1 MEKNI
6 KLSITT
12 ILLSIF
18 LLTSSNAELNNK
30 VIISVGEEIIT
41 NYDLD
46 KEINYLNVITVGQ
59 IKELDDQ
66 ESKKI
71 AIDSLIKDKIK
82 ITALSNYNNIIIK
95 DELLNNQI
103 IKTSRNIGFGS
114 LEDFTTFLKFQEY
127 ELDEYKKKVLL
138 ELQWNQLVYQFYRN
152 QIVIDKKKIDEKLKI
167 LIAEQKKDVE
177 YLIYEIFIENSAIK
191 ELDEESEKE
200 LNENNIVEELP
211 ENKVVDEKN
220 SGIIIEAESASYNN
234 KKNSIVEEKSIE
246 KEVEVETNDQIIE
259 AKKKDQITIDDV
271 IENIKEEG
279 FENTAIKFSSSP
291 TAQQGGNL
299 GWVSESKFSKVL
311 VKFIKETKIGS
322 ITEPIPIPKGILIL
336 KVGDKR
342 VEETNMDLD
351 KEMEKL
357 IEIEKNKQLNN
368 FSTNYF
374 NQIKNNIKIHI
385 SFLNP
390 FISNF

>member
-1 MEKNI
+1 VGKNI
-6 KLSITT
+6 KLLITT
-12 ILLSIF
+12 ILLSI
-18 LLTSSNAELNNK
+18 LLSTSSNAELNIK
-30 VIISVGEEIIT
+30 VIMSVGDEIIT

-82 ITALSNYNNIIIK
+82 ITALSKHNNIIIN

-103 IKTSRNIGFGS
+103 IESSQNIGFRNI
-114 LEDFTTFLKFQEY
+114 EDFLAFLKFQKY
-127 ELDEYKKKVLL
+127 ELDEFKKKILL
-138 ELQWNQLVYQFYRN
+138 ELKWNQLVYQFYKN
-152 QIVIDKKKIDEKLKI
+152 QIVINKEKIDKKLKT
-167 LIAEQKKDVE
+167 LIAGQKKNVE
-177 YLIYEIFIENSAIK
+177 YLMYEIFIENSAIK
-191 ELDEESEKE
+191 ELNEESEEE
-200 LNENNIVEELP
+200 LNENNVVEELP

-220 SGIIIEAESASYNN
+220 SGIIIEAEIASYNN
-234 KKNSIVEEKSIE
+234 KKNSIVKEKSIE
-246 KEVEVETNDQIIE
+246 KMVEVKTNDQITE
-259 AKKKDQITIDDV
+259 AKKKDQITTDDL
-271 IENIKEEG
+271 IKNIKEEG
-279 FENTAIKFSSSP
+279 FENTAIKYSSSP

-311 VKFIKETKIGS
+311 VKSIKETKIGS
-322 ITEPIPIPKGILIL
+322 ITEPIPISGGILIL
-336 KVGDKR
+336 KIGDKR

-374 NQIKNNIKIHI
+374 NQVKNNIKIKY
-385 SFLNP
+385 FND
-390 FISNF
+390 

>member
-1 MEKNI
+1 MGKNI

-30 VIISVGEEIIT
+30 VIILVGDEIIT

-46 KEINYLNVITVGQ
+46 KEINYLNIITVGQ

-374 NQIKNNIKIHI
+374 NQVKNNIKIKY
-385 SFLNP
+385 FND
-390 FISNF
+390 

>member
-1 MEKNI
+1 MRKNV
-6 KLSITT
+6 KLFKSI
-12 ILLSIF
+12 IFLLVL
-18 LLTSSNAELNNK
+18 LLTSSKAELTNK
-30 VIISVGEEIIT
+30 VIISVGNEIVT
-41 NYDLD
+41 NYDLSRE
-46 KEINYLNVITVGQ
+46 KKYLNVITVGQ
-59 IKELDDQ
+59 SKDLNDQ
-66 ESKKI
+66 ELKKI
-71 AIDSLIKDKIK
+71 AVDSLIKDKIK
-82 ITALSNYNNIIIK
+82 ITALANYDNIIIN
-95 DELLNNQI
+95 DEIINNQI
-103 IKTSRNIGFGS
+103 IQSTQNIGFRS
-114 LEDFTTFLKFQEY
+114 IKDFKTYLEFEKY
-127 ELDEYKKKVLL
+127 EFEEFKKKILL

-246 KEVEVETNDQIIE
+246 KEVEVETNNQIIE

-374 NQIKNNIKIHI
+374 NQVKNNIKIKY
-385 SFLNP
+385 FND
-390 FISNF
+390 

>member
-1 MEKNI
+1 
-6 KLSITT
+6 
-12 ILLSIF
+12 
-18 LLTSSNAELNNK
+18 
-30 VIISVGEEIIT
+30 VGDEIIT

-46 KEINYLNVITVGQ
+46 KEINYLNIITVGQ

-103 IKTSRNIGFGS
+103 IKTSRNIGFRS

-127 ELDEYKKKVLL
+127 ELDEFKKKILL
-138 ELQWNQLVYQFYRN
+138 ELKWNQLVYQFYKN

-177 YLIYEIFIENSAIK
+177 YLVYEIFIKNSAIK
-191 ELDEESEKE
+191 ELDEESEEK
-200 LNENNIVEELP
+200 LNENNVVEELP

-220 SGIIIEAESASYNN
+220 SEIIIEAESASYNN
-234 KKNSIVEEKSIE
+234 KKNSIIEEKSIE
-246 KEVEVETNDQIIE
+246 KEVEVETNDQII
-259 AKKKDQITIDDV
+259 IDDV

-279 FENTAIKFSSSP
+279 FENTAIKFSSSS

-311 VKFIKETKIGS
+311 VKSIKETKIGS
-322 ITEPIPIPKGILIL
+322 ITEPIPISGGILIL

-342 VEETNMDLD
+342 VEKTNIDLD
-351 KEMEKL
+351 KEMKKL
-357 IEIEKNKQLNN
+357 IDIEKNKQLSN

-374 NQIKNNIKIHI
+374 NQIKNNIKIKY
-385 SFLNP
+385 FNE
-390 FISNF
+390 

>member
-1 MEKNI
+1 MGKNI

-30 VIISVGEEIIT
+30 VIILVGDEIIT

-46 KEINYLNVITVGQ
+46 KEINYLNIITVGQ

-103 IKTSRNIGFGS
+103 IKTSRNIGFRN

-374 NQIKNNIKIHI
+374 NQVKNNIKIKY
-385 SFLNP
+385 FND
-390 FISNF
+390 

>member
-1 MEKNI
+1 M
-6 KLSITT
+6 
-12 ILLSIF
+12 
-18 LLTSSNAELNNK
+18 TSSNAELNNK

-103 IKTSRNIGFGS
+103 IKTSRNIGFRS

-191 ELDEESEKE
+191 ELDEESEEE
-200 LNENNIVEELP
+200 LNENNVVEELP

-246 KEVEVETNDQIIE
+246 KMVEVKTNDQITE
-259 AKKKDQITIDDV
+259 TKKKDQITIDDV

-322 ITEPIPIPKGILIL
+322 ITEPIPISGGILIL

-351 KEMEKL
+351 KEMKKL

-374 NQIKNNIKIHI
+374 NQVKNNIKIKY
-385 SFLNP
+385 FND
-390 FISNF
+390 

>member
-1 MEKNI
+1 VGKNI
-6 KLSITT
+6 KLLITT
-12 ILLSIF
+12 ILLSIL

-30 VIISVGEEIIT
+30 VIISVGDEIIT

-59 IKELDDQ
+59 IKKLDDQ

-103 IKTSRNIGFGS
+103 VQSSQNIGFKS
-114 LEDFTTFLKFQEY
+114 IDDFKAYLNYAEY
-127 ELDEYKKKVLL
+127 ELDEFKKKILL
-138 ELQWNQLVYQFYRN
+138 ELKWNQLVYQFYKN
-152 QIVIDKKKIDEKLKI
+152 QIVIDKEKIDKKLKT
-167 LIAEQKKDVE
+167 LIAEQKKNVE
-177 YLIYEIFIENSAIK
+177 YLMYEIFIEDAAIK
-191 ELDEESEKE
+191 ELDEEREEE
-200 LNENNIVEELP
+200 LNENNVVEELP
-211 ENKVVDEKN
+211 KNKVVDEKN

-246 KEVEVETNDQIIE
+246 KMVEVKTNDQITE
-259 AKKKDQITIDDV
+259 TKKKDQITIDDV

-311 VKFIKETKIGS
+311 VKSIKETKIGF
-322 ITEPIPIPKGILIL
+322 TTKPIPISGGILIL

-374 NQIKNNIKIHI
+374 NQVKNNIKIKY
-385 SFLNP
+385 FND
-390 FISNF
+390 

>member
-1 MEKNI
+1 VGKNI

-103 IKTSRNIGFGS
+103 IKTFRNIGFGN
-114 LEDFTTFLKFQEY
+114 LEAFTTFLKFKEY
-127 ELDEYKKKVLL
+127 ELDEYNKKVLL

-351 KEMEKL
+351 KEMEEL

-374 NQIKNNIKIHI
+374 NQVKNNIKIKY
-385 SFLNP
+385 FND
-390 FISNF
+390 

>member
-1 MEKNI
+1 VGKNI

-103 IKTSRNIGFGS
+103 IKTSRNIGFGN

-374 NQIKNNIKIHI
+374 NQVKNNIKIKY
-385 SFLNP
+385 FND
-390 FISNF
+390 

>member
-1 MEKNI
+1 M
-6 KLSITT
+6 
-12 ILLSIF
+12 
-18 LLTSSNAELNNK
+18 LLTSSKAELTNK
-30 VIISVGEEIIT
+30 VIISVGDEIIT

-46 KEINYLNVITVGQ
+46 REIKYLNVITVGQ
-59 IKELDDQ
+59 IRELDNQ

-82 ITALSNYNNIIIK
+82 IAALSNFNNIIIK

-103 IKTSRNIGFGS
+103 VRSSQNIGFRS
-114 LEDFTTFLKFQEY
+114 IDDFKSYLNYAEY
-127 ELDEYKKKVLL
+127 EFDEFKKKILL
-138 ELQWNQLVYQFYRN
+138 ELKWNQLVYQFYKN
-152 QIVIDKKKIDEKLKI
+152 QIIIDKEKIDKKLKT
-167 LIAEQKKDVE
+167 LIAGQKKNVE

-191 ELDEESEKE
+191 ELDEESEEE
-200 LNENNIVEELP
+200 LNENNVVEELP
-211 ENKVVDEKN
+211 ENKVVDEKIN
-220 SGIIIEAESASYNN
+220 GIIIEAETASYNN
-234 KKNSIVEEKSIE
+234 KNYMVEEKSIE
-246 KEVEVETNDQIIE
+246 KIVEVKTNDQITE
-259 AKKKDQITIDDV
+259 TKKKDQITIDDV

-279 FENTAIKFSSSP
+279 FENTAIQFSSSP

-299 GWVSESKFSKVL
+299 GWISESKFSKL
-311 VKFIKETKIGS
+311 LLKSIKKTKIGS
-322 ITEPIPIPKGILIL
+322 ITEPILISGGILIL

-374 NQIKNNIKIHI
+374 NQVKNNIKIKY
-385 SFLNP
+385 FND
-390 FISNF
+390 

>member
-1 MEKNI
+1 MGKNI

-30 VIISVGEEIIT
+30 VIISVGDEIIT

-103 IKTSRNIGFGS
+103 IKTSRNIGFRS

-127 ELDEYKKKVLL
+127 ELDEFKKKILL
-138 ELQWNQLVYQFYRN
+138 ELQWNQLVYQFYKN

-177 YLIYEIFIENSAIK
+177 YLVYEIFIENSAIK

-311 VKFIKETKIGS
+311 VKSIKETKIGS
-322 ITEPIPIPKGILIL
+322 ITEPIPISGGILIL

-342 VEETNMDLD
+342 VEKTNIDLD
-351 KEMEKL
+351 KEMKKL
-357 IEIEKNKQLNN
+357 IDIEKNKQLSN

-374 NQIKNNIKIHI
+374 NQIKNNIKIKY
-385 SFLNP
+385 FNE
-390 FISNF
+390 